1 MGKASMIWSSYDHL
15 NEQEDCIKLVQSYKR
30 LILSGEDATTDI
42 RHFYMFSFLQWTHIT
57 FLF

>member
-1 MGKASMIWSSYDHL
+1 MIWSSYDHK
-15 NEQEDCIKLVQSYKR
+15 NEQKDCIKSEQSYKR

-42 RHFYMFSFLQWTHIT
+42 MHFYIFSFLQWTHIT